1 MNQIIGQVIDIYSF
15 IIIVR
20 VFMTWIPNLDPH
32 HPIVQMLR
40 QVTDPVLE
48 PARRLIPSFG
58 MMDFS
63 PIVVIFALRIIRGLF
78 L

>member
-1 MNQIIGQVIDIYSF
+1 MNQIIVQVIDIYSF

-20 VFMTWIPNLDPH
+20 VFMTWIPNLDPY

>member
-20 VFMTWIPNLDPH
+20 VFMTWIPNLDLH